1 MTVLRAGPW
10 VLFVL
15 AIAAGAACGD
25 PQNVLLGD
33 IVSGGRS
40 VDGGDGP
47 SDASHC
53 AAGLVS
59 PRLVAPL
66 STARATHRRPNL
78 TWQLAASTEGAHV
91 ELCKDRACAQVLETI
106 DAMGTTGA
114 PPTDLPSGAVF
125 WRAFGSKG
133 SSVGCAPSTT
143 WEIFVGARSAPV
155 NSSWGSVLDVNEDG
169 YADAIVGSSG
179 AYNANDPPNAS
190 GVEQAA
196 LFLGSPSGL
205 SSAPVLTITGSQRG
219 LGQAVADAGDVNG
232 DGYADVLVGTGETST
247 LLFLGGPSGLGATP
261 SATLPYGPQTS
272 SGAVGWM
279 YMLAGAG
286 DTNGDG
292 YADVVIGDPQSQT
305 VRVFLGRA
313 GGIQATPST
322 TVTGAGAGVAAGMNF
337 GVALAGAGDVNG
349 DGYGDLIVGA
359 APSGNVSDLDFRQA
373 YVYEGSPN
381 GLGSKPASVPT
392 TPQGSPFSLIVPMGI
407 GDVNGDGYTD
417 VTSVGQ
423 TANAP
428 TDWATT
434 FLFEGSAGGVAGNA
448 ASACTLQA
456 TSMTWYGY
464 GTASA
469 DVNSDGYR
477 DVIVGASLVAKAY
490 VYMGSPSGL
499 STTAAATLVGASQG
513 NFAGSISG
521 ADFDADGY
529 DDVAI
534 VDAGRLFVFPGSA
547 AGLSTA
553 PTLVAPT
560 GGAYSSFHVAAGSP

>member
-1 MTVLRAGPW
+1 MTVLRAGAI
-10 VLFVL
+10 VLFGL
-15 AIAAGAACGD
+15 AIAAGPACGD

-33 IVSGGRS
+33 IVSGANS
-40 VDGGDGP
+40 TDGGDGA
-47 SDASHC
+47 SDASPC
-53 AAGLVS
+53 VAGVAP
-59 PRLVAPL
+59 PRLLAPL

-91 ELCKDRACAQVLETI
+91 ELCKDKACAQVLETI
-106 DAMGTTGA
+106 DATGTTGA
-114 PPTDLPSGAVF
+114 PATDLPPGAVF

-133 SSVGCAPSTT
+133 KNVGCAPSTT

-179 AYNANDPPNAS
+179 AYNATDPPNVG
-190 GVEQAA
+190 GVEQAT
-196 LFLGSPSGL
+196 LFLGGKSGL
-205 SSAPVLTITGSQRG
+205 SSTPVLTITGSERG

-247 LLFLGGPSGLGATP
+247 LLFLGGASGLGATP

-272 SGAVGWM
+272 SGAVGWT
-279 YMLAGAG
+279 YLLAGAG

-292 YADVVIGDPQSQT
+292 YADVVIGDPQAQA

-313 GGIQATPST
+313 GGLQSTPSAT
-322 TVTGAGAGVAAGMNF
+322 LTGAGAGVTSGMNF
-337 GVALAGAGDVNG
+337 GVALASAGDVNG

-359 APSGNVSDLDFRQA
+359 APSGNVSELDFRQT
-373 YVYEGSPN
+373 YVYQGSPN
-381 GLGSKPASVPT
+381 GLGSTPASSPT
-392 TPQGSPFSLIVPMGI
+392 TPQGSPFSLLVPMGV

-423 TANAP
+423 PANAP
-428 TDWATT
+428 VDWATT
-434 FLFEGSAGGVAGNA
+434 FLFEGSGGGVVRNP

-456 TSMTWYGY
+456 SSMTWYGY

-477 DVIVGASLVAKAY
+477 DVIVGASLLANAY
-490 VYMGSPSGL
+490 VYMGGPSGL
-499 STTAAATLVGASQG
+499 SATAAATLAGGSQG
-513 NFAGSISG
+513 RFAGSISG

-534 VDAGRLFVFPGSA
+534 VDVGRVFVFPGSP

-553 PTLVAPT
+553 PSLVAPT
-560 GGAYSSFHVAAGSP
+560 GGAYSSFHLAAGSP